1 MTEDVPIIGRISV
14 LLAEE
19 TDDETCTFR
28 LIIIGIYFFFFF
40 IKPNQFIGDKLF
52 HLLFLGYIF
61 DLLDDCL
68 KSKTESSLPRLHGGS
83 VLLVPFTAAATGVV
97 VSTTSYIPVSVSRVP
112 SYGFLATLF
121 RVLSSSLARA
131 HLC

>member
-1 MTEDVPIIGRISV
+1 MEGVPIIGRISILV
-14 LLAEE
+14 AEE
-19 TDDETCTFR
+19 TDGETYYNWY
-28 LIIIGIYFFFFF
+28 IYIYIFFFF
-40 IKPNQFIGDKLF
+40 IKRNQFIGDKLF

-61 DLLDDCL
+61 DLLEDCL

-97 VSTTSYIPVSVSRVP
+97 STTSYIPVSVSRVP
-112 SYGFLATLF
+112 PYGFLATLF